1 MIPSD
6 PILEIQGTAI
16 PFRVVKSRGR
26 SISLRFS
33 VREPLLEI
41 RTPSGQFHRAER
53 LAISQHEGWILKHY
67 ASKQALWQQRA
78 DFIANLEKGQAQYLG
93 QPVRLEVL
101 RGKRGEIRIDEEAG
115 VLSMV
120 LTPAFDHQPWPL
132 TLYQGL
138 RSLAKYELKRRT
150 LIQAHRAQL
159 DINQIRVKD
168 VTTRWGSCSEKR
180 NINLNWHLILLKPE
194 LIDYLLIH
202 ELMHLHEMN
211 HSPRFWAWV
220 SKYCPDYERA
230 ERELT
235 EAEWL
240 IGVFDQWIK
249 GWGDAGDM
257 G

>member
-1 MIPSD
+1 VIPSD
-6 PILEIQGTAI
+6 TTLEIQGTAI
-16 PFRVVKSRGR
+16 PFRVVKTRGR

-41 RTPSGQFHRAER
+41 RTPSGQFRRAER
-53 LAISQHEGWILKHY
+53 LAISQHEAWILKHY
-67 ASKQALWQQRA
+67 TLKQKSWQRREAFIEGLERGQAL
-78 DFIANLEKGQAQYLG
+78 YLG
-93 QPVRLEVL
+93 QPVQVEVVA
-101 RGKRGEIRIDEEAG
+101 GERAEVSIDEEAKVLRL
-115 VLSMV
+115 VLS
-120 LTPAFDHQPWPL
+120 PAFDSQPLPMS
-132 TLYQGL
+132 LYQGL
-138 RSLAKYELKRRT
+138 RSLAKQELK
-150 LIQAHRAQL
+150 HRALVQAYRTGL
-159 DINQIRVKD
+159 NINQVRVKD

-249 GWGDAGDM
+249 AG
-257 G
+257 